1 MRRIIAPSP
10 SLDIVPALVV
20 GANLYGVGA
29 SLAFLK
35 LIFVFEI
42 HYKFGPILFCMR
54 HVVWDILTVVGSYL
68 ISVIAFAVGLVS
80 IFGVYS
86 DESVEHF
93 SDFVSAFKT
102 LFWIIFDPG
111 KEEYADIMEGE
122 WTNTTATDQMISK
135 TLSHKIGLF
144 VWGFY
149 QVFVVLIML
158 NLLIS
163 LMTNTFANIQKN
175 SDTEWKFSRASIWLK
190 HFNDQRS
197 VPGKVPSSL
206 FVIMMDKHNCIVLT
220 ITLATYYIVPFN
232 IFPSVYS
239 LQFLVKWLRAKYY
252 KDRNADLYNN
262 AFNILLDHKVNH
274 KIFDPIMERVFTH
287 RTHDHLTS
295 KLTISKND
303 LGALEKEIE
312 IDVSELRKDV
322 RNLREELI
330 SIMTTGKQV
339 YKRFNKRKVP
349 ITPYRRRHSITSLST
364 KLPINVQL
372 PLVAEVAS
380 AEDAD
385 CSNKLPKEID
395 ENLMEHLV
403 ETLGLIG
410 STPHSS
416 RRIRHKIESQEFPD
430 INRHFI

>member
-1 MRRIIAPSP
+1 MEVIFGIAIGLKYYGYSEIAKARQRLSRLILMRRIIAPSP

-42 HYKFGPILFCMR
+42 HHKFGPILFCMR
-54 HVVWDILTVVGSYL
+54 HVFLSLGCILMSPLNISLTLYL
-68 ISVIAFAVGLVS
+68 
-80 IFGVYS
+80 
-86 DESVEHF
+86 H
-93 SDFVSAFKT
+93 FKT

-197 VPGKVPSSL
+197 VP
-206 FVIMMDKHNCIVLT
+206 
-220 ITLATYYIVPFN
+220 VPFN

-312 IDVSELRKDV
+312 IDVSELRKDASK
-322 RNLREELI
+322 
-330 SIMTTGKQV
+330 SI
-339 YKRFNKRKVP
+339 KRFNKRKVP